1 MLPNTSPLTKIGT
14 PRNVS
19 IGGVIGRKPCRGR
32 MRGDS
37 VGSNRARFS
46 NDQAQQAVSF
56 GKMPDLGN
64 LPLSQTGVDESGQAS
79 VGGFHAERAVVR
91 FEEMS
96 RDVDY
101 LLQGFVE
108 LECGPD
114 GQHGTEQFGNC
125 SRVESSQLCASGDVA
140 ERLSM
145 SASRLPGMV
154 RARGGGEGRAGRRQ
168 QVSGRLARRI
178 RVRSAR
184 TKLCRQNCGLRST
197 FETQFLED
205 A

>member
-1 MLPNTSPLTKIGT
+1 
-14 PRNVS
+14 
-19 IGGVIGRKPCRGR
+19 

-46 NDQAQQAVSF
+46 NDQAQQAVTF

-64 LPLSQTGVDESGQAS
+64 LPLSHTGVDESGQAS

-140 ERLSM
+140 EKAEHERVAATWHGACPWWRRR
-145 SASRLPGMV
+145 ASRMASAGEWSPGRKDPGAKCPHEALSPELRPAFDV
-154 RARGGGEGRAGRRQ
+154 RDPVSRGCVRR
-168 QVSGRLARRI
+168 S
-178 RVRSAR
+178 S
-184 TKLCRQNCGLRST
+184 
-197 FETQFLED
+197 
-205 A
+205 